1 MGAKM
6 NSLDNA
12 ILCCGRSWSGECQ
25 ICEEQAYKDYKQ
37 EMQDDWET
45 GRDDSY
51 GDDDNDD

>member
-37 EMQDDWET
+37 EMRDEWDWDT
-45 GRDDSY
+45 DRD
-51 GDDDNDD
+51 DDDNDD